1 MVDKKWNDIIGHWL
15 IENGRNF
22 QQNVGDS
29 VSNFISD
36 LVTGTATAG
45 GAAAT
50 TKKGRGVIKKI
61 LPKGKALVGGKA
73 ALIAAPLI
81 ALAAQG
87 GNMAQW
93 MGDAMSSTPK
103 NYIDEKIVN
112 DKLLNKFEE
121 KMKPFETEVLKQAKR
136 LDMGHVIK
144 TPEDLRAL
152 STAFLSSKGDF
163 KAFNKKLAENLPDA
177 YKLII
182 DKDIETEYDFSR
194 HKKEDITNR
203 WDIFA
208 NNLSKNLRNADN
220 ERINNN
226 LQKIIDSKYAYG
238 MFGGN
243 GKKIDYEDT
252 NSLWQHAKDFIP
264 DFLGGGYFD
273 GSSEKRTRRTVEG
286 LRKNLGSMQWDKM
299 NNREKAIAI
308 AFLANIPDDRLDK
321 ILNSDENAHAFL
333 DQGIFS
339 GNRVNLHEAFSLFPS
354 IYRNIN
360 SDPRGQMMDKILY
373 DAAIIEKGFENYPNY
388 ISKNTINYGTKSKPN
403 KVTNNLQTPE
413 SIFLHNLFNEY
424 EELAKRGLLQ

>member
-1 MVDKKWNDIIGHWL
+1 MADKKWHDIIGHWL

-93 MGDAMSSTPK
+93 VGEAMSSTPK

-182 DKDIETEYDFSR
+182 DEDIQTGYDFSR
-194 HKKEDITNR
+194 HKKNYTNR

-226 LQKIIDSKYAYG
+226 LQKIINSKYAYG
-238 MFGGN
+238 MFGGD

-252 NSLWQHAKDFIP
+252 NSIWQHAKDFIP
-264 DFLGGGYFD
+264 DFLGGAYFD

-286 LRKNLGSMQWDKM
+286 LRRNLGSMQWDKM

-339 GNRVNLHEAFSLFPS
+339 GNRVNLQEAFSPFPS
-354 IYRNIN
+354 IYENIN
-360 SDPRGQMMDKILY
+360 SDPRNKMMDKILY
-373 DAAIIEKGFENYPNY
+373 DAATIEKGFEDNPNFISNY
-388 ISKNTINYGTKSKPN
+388 TINYGTKSKPN
-403 KVTNNLQTPE
+403 KVTNNLQTPT